1 MGQFDVRIPDYNAP
15 DIGGPLQSIAT
26 HFDDLRKMQND
37 QRNTDRKLSA
47 DAARVKWEQDQKTA
61 EQKQA
66 DDIARANMLA
76 PDSPLMRA
84 AGNPNM
90 SPAQLN
96 AMGAPYGI
104 TFDGSGNQTSAGT
117 SSAADTGAAI
127 HKMFNPA
134 LGSPVVP
141 GEGQSPISLGPLGS
155 GVSPIPPGGD
165 AARAM
170 ALPNASAPSGKQ
182 NYVVETPTEEPK
194 SIGYEPDQWDLAHP
208 HSAWIDRASDSW
220 ERKQTLDKNGNPPE
234 SAAMDIRAIRD
245 HSAKMG
251 LPRGLLRMVDTDDP
265 NNAAQIAAN
274 KGIAF
279 NPDTDQVGDSSNPDI
294 SALTGEI
301 AAKTPTTTRHM
312 FATVNGQRFEVQK
325 SQDSTGLGEKYDT
338 LYHAILP
345 HVGEAKAMALVIAK
359 AEKDNT
365 IQATADA
372 IGSRRTDKMAD
383 DEKYRLTADEQKHL
397 RSQPLD
403 NAERE
408 KLAAIRNGGGAGMPM
423 PDPKAMQ
430 AWLAVHKEGK
440 TSSLAVQ
447 AVRNRQIF
455 DRLATEMDQ
464 GQVPN
469 AVSQKMALHSLA
481 TLSTSMGGTGARVA
495 VQIVNDINN
504 ANGLIDSVEN
514 KLYQARNHGQNMP
527 QIMSVYRNA
536 GARLRQLNDTIS
548 RQVYDSVDAQSG
560 NKSAFAQ
567 VPQLAPIVSGAMRGF
582 KMDLGL
588 PDDEQPGGGG
598 APPPPATQTMPPQAA
613 AALQSY
619 IRSAQPG
626 DPKAE
631 QAKATLRAHGYPE

>member
-1 MGQFDVRIPDYNAP
+1 MGQFDVRIPDYMAP
-15 DIGGPLQSIAT
+15 DIGSPLQSIAA
-26 HFDDLRKMQND
+26 HEDELRKISNE
-37 QRNTDRKLSA
+37 QRNTDRKASA
-47 DAARVKWEQDQKTA
+47 DAARVKWEQDQKLA

-66 DDIARANMLA
+66 DDIARSNMLL
-76 PDSPLMRA
+76 PNSPLMQA
-84 AGNPNM
+84 AGAPNADPTRM
-90 SPAQLN
+90 SAI
-96 AMGAPYGI
+96 GSPYGI
-104 TFDGSGNQTSAGT
+104 SFESPAATGVSSP

-127 HKMFNPA
+127 NKMFNPA
-134 LGSPVVP
+134 LSSPVVP
-141 GEGQSPISLGPLGS
+141 PDVNPADEVQMGRVPQAAPQTPPSADSLGPLGKAA
-155 GVSPIPPGGD
+155 IP
-165 AARAM
+165 
-170 ALPNASAPSGKQ
+170 AP
-182 NYVVETPTEEPK
+182 
-194 SIGYEPDQWDLAHP
+194 
-208 HSAWIDRASDSW
+208 
-220 ERKQTLDKNGNPPE
+220 
-234 SAAMDIRAIRD
+234 
-245 HSAKMG
+245 
-251 LPRGLLRMVDTDDP
+251 VDTSP
-265 NNAAQIAAN
+265 
-274 KGIAF
+274 
-279 NPDTDQVGDSSNPDI
+279 NPDI
-294 SALTGEI
+294 AAEADALGAQP
-301 AAKTPTTTRHM
+301 AAMRHM
-312 FATVNGQRFEVQK
+312 YAKVAGQRFEVQP
-325 SQDSTGLGEKYDT
+325 SANTTGLGPEYDH
-338 LYHAILP
+338 LYASILP
-345 HVGEAKAMALVIAK
+345 HVGEAKAMQLVIAK
-359 AEKDNT
+359 AEKDNAAL
-365 IQATADA
+365 ATADA
-372 IGSRRTDKMAD
+372 IESKRGNKVAD
-383 DEKYRLTADEQKHL
+383 DEKYRLTADEQKNL

-527 QIMSVYRNA
+527 QIMNVYRNA

-588 PDDEQPGGGG
+588 PDDEQLDGAGAPAAQAPPPAPHASHRAPNGA
-598 APPPPATQTMPPQAA
+598 APPPPTQSMPPQAA
-613 AALQSY
+613 AALQFY